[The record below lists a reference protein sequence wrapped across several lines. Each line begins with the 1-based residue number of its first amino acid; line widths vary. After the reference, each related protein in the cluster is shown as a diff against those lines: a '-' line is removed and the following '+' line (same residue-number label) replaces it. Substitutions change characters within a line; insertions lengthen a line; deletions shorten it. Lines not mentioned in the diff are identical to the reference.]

1 MKTLIGIAIA
11 VIAGAVIASAGW
23 SLARSNDAPDRPPG
37 VAADRWAPISTTLGV
52 VLVPDSGLSAE
63 SPLPAGG
70 QTAPAGG
77 PMAEPKIV
85 VGAVDPTALIAP
97 PTAAVRKVIEE
108 GQPVRGYIMVK
119 RGKLWRPLLV
129 VAPTVNS

>member
-1 MKTLIGIAIA
+1 MKTLIRIVIALVAIA
-11 VIAGAVIASAGW
+11 GL
-23 SLARSNDAPDRPPG
+23 SLAFSDNAPDRPPG
-37 VAADRWAPISTTLGV
+37 VAADRWAPISATLGF

-63 SPLPAGG
+63 SAPPVGG
-70 QTAPAGG
+70 SSAPYGA
-77 PMAEPKIV
+77 PEPGAKIV

-97 PTAAVRKVIEE
+97 LTPGVRKVIEE

>member
-11 VIAGAVIASAGW
+11 LVACAGL
-23 SLARSNDAPDRPPG
+23 SLAISSNAPDRPPG
-37 VAADRWAPISTTLGV
+37 VAADRWAPISATLGV

-63 SPLPAGG
+63 SAP
-70 QTAPAGG
+70 PAGG
-77 PMAEPKIV
+77 PSPPAGAPMGGPKVV
-85 VGAVDPTALIAP
+85 VGADPTALIAP
-97 PTAAVRKVIEE
+97 PTPAVRKIIEE

-129 VAPTVNS
+129 VAPTVNN